1 MKNLYFLFLLFT
13 FAVFAQDV
21 TAPAQPSSQPILEL
35 LSSLPLPDLA
45 KTILG
50 WIAVLYYPISILL
63 QTIADK
69 LGDNT
74 QGKKTF
80 KAYVDKF
87 TLNPPHK

>member
-21 TAPAQPSSQPILEL
+21 TAPAQPTPQPILDL
-35 LSSLPLPDLA
+35 LSSLPLPDIA

-50 WIAVLYYPISILL
+50 WIAVLYYPVSILL
-63 QTIADK
+63 QAIAGK
-69 LGDNT
+69 VGDNT
-74 QGKKTF
+74 SGKKTF
-80 KAYVDKF
+80 KSYVDKF